1 MGQFCRKSHYS
12 ASSERLMAITVTIIL
27 AGKYQSRVCAT
38 SNHYLKVQ
46 NQVSDHI
53 VEALSR

>member
-1 MGQFCRKSHYS
+1 
-12 ASSERLMAITVTIIL
+12 MAITVTIIL